1 MVSGDEMNTK
11 TSLREV
17 EKRTYMAYHQD
28 GLLDIFVGVYVLLF
42 GSGISLMTVTEFS
55 TWFVIP
61 AIFPA
66 LMVPIWISAKKQ
78 ITMPRIGYVK
88 FGSRGANKLMAV
100 FIGLM
105 VAGLGAFMVFS
116 FSSSQAWASTLRNLI
131 ISNGMIII
139 GISAAA
145 MSSLFGYT
153 MGLNRLHAYGILTL
167 VLFLAGHFIAIP
179 FGYILLAVG
188 LVIIINGFVLLTQ
201 FIRKY
206 PLPQGDEINVEKS
219 L

>member
-1 MVSGDEMNTK
+1 MNK
-11 TSLREV
+11 RMSLKEV
-17 EKRTYMAYHQD
+17 EKRTYMSYHQD

-42 GSGISLMTVTEFS
+42 ALGILLMTVTDFS

-66 LMVPIWISAKKQ
+66 VMVPVWISVKKR

-88 FGSRGANKLMAV
+88 IGSRGANKLMAI

-105 VAGLGAFMVFS
+105 VAGLGAFMVFTFAS
-116 FSSSQAWASTLRNLI
+116 RSQAWALTLRNLI

-139 GISAAA
+139 GIGAASI
-145 MSSLFGYT
+145 SSLFAYT
-153 MGLNRLHAYGILTL
+153 MGLKRLYVYGLLTL
-167 VLFLAGHFIAIP
+167 ALFFAGHFISIP
-179 FGYILLAVG
+179 FGYFLLAIG
-188 LVIIINGFVLLTQ
+188 LVIVIKGFVLLMQ
-201 FIRKY
+201 FVRKY
-206 PLPQGDEINVEKS
+206 PIPQGDGGNVEKT